1 MVLSEFDAGALR
13 HKAVVPKLCFKLESL
28 GIWNRTNKK
37 RCLAPTPRL
46 CHFTGLGWVLV
57 VWIFKSSSGDSVGQP
72 SLEITGNRGEISG
85 KIAAYVKSSFGT
97 SGVLTILQRKENDDF
112 SKKKKKK
119 KEKKERN
126 EFFQWKSLLLWVPGC
141 GPAPESVD
149 NRIPAWRQVARG
161 PHPYFKSLECL
172 QSITFLTSEMFPAL
186 CCYPSEHYY

>member
-119 KEKKERN
+119 KEMSFFN
-126 EFFQWKSLLLWVPGC
+126 ESLSSSESQAVVQLLNQLTTGFL
-141 GPAPESVD
+141 PEGRWQGDLILILNPWS
-149 NRIPAWRQVARG
+149 ASKA
-161 PHPYFKSLECL
+161 SLFSL
-172 QSITFLTSEMFPAL
+172 QKCSQLFAVTLLNTTIST
-186 CCYPSEHYY
+186 